1 MSSSANWSQ
10 IFRNSQELIRS
21 GFLTTWNEQPLVV
34 RTECNDLK
42 WKFVLALV
50 HAHTATILKM
60 QPAQWGWGAGA
71 GRAGLLALTVNRA
84 VIFKHSKFSCKFFT
98 GQFMAIICNAHHFP
112 ARAKRVLSA
121 DPVPPVQ
128 QDLGLYFC
136 ERMRTLK
143 RSMFFVNDNDGS
155 RGHEAFWIAAESD
168 ALCHNCMPP
177 LGRTCLDMFG
187 LSSLKGSAG
196 SALAIPLLHPNL
208 RQTKG
213 RSSLANPQFKSWPG
227 HRMHFRLL
235 HIQNTSNKR
244 TWSPTNHS
252 EIHRN

>member
-10 IFRNSQELIRS
+10 IFRNSKELIRS

-121 DPVPPVQ
+121 DLFRLFSKTSGCTFANACERWSVPCFSSTTTMDPEAMRPFESPQKAMLFVTIVCLLWVELVWICLDCHPLKVQPVQ
-128 QDLGLYFC
+128 
-136 ERMRTLK
+136 
-143 RSMFFVNDNDGS
+143 
-155 RGHEAFWIAAESD
+155 
-168 ALCHNCMPP
+168 P
-177 LGRTCLDMFG
+177 
-187 LSSLKGSAG
+187 
-196 SALAIPLLHPNL
+196 
-208 RQTKG
+208 
-213 RSSLANPQFKSWPG
+213 
-227 HRMHFRLL
+227 
-235 HIQNTSNKR
+235 
-244 TWSPTNHS
+244 
-252 EIHRN
+252 